1 MDYVL
6 PSLRLAELMVVVNEN
21 KRFFEEFVQYLQEEG
36 YGSIVAFAREGSDER
51 AEKTIVKYL
60 ERPGDAILY
69 DGLLRPYPNSKAK
82 WYFLA
87 WLFRDAATQRLE
99 PLLKTVPGDTLTDR
113 KAYLLNE
120 IRKFVE
126 LLFPEEASWQWPA
139 LSEVMLTRL
148 EGSRR
153 ALKGSAIEGML
164 RKHLVVLI
172 EAEKLPLDVSSRQV
186 KIGDE
191 TYDIQVKGEGGIL
204 LLPVK
209 TRETMGGGHSLLFTR
224 DIYKSIRAAVESGYS
239 CVPVVIAESWA
250 GNLTDLRSD
259 LYLYLQVNPNQIS
272 LLETMLSER
281 LRELLPILRAIAG
294 QSLINKES

>member
-6 PSLRLAELMVVVNEN
+6 PNLRLAELMAVVNEN
-21 KRFFEEFVQYLQEEG
+21 KRFFEEFVRYLQEEG
-36 YGSIVAFAREGSDER
+36 YESILEFVQESSDKR
-51 AEKTIVKYL
+51 AEETITKYL

-69 DGLLRPYPNSKAK
+69 DGLLRPYPTSKAK

-99 PLLKTVPGDTLTDR
+99 PLLKTAPGDTLTDR

-126 LLFPEEASWQWPA
+126 PLFPEEASWQWA
-139 LSEVMLTRL
+139 SLSEVMLTRL

-153 ALKGSAIEGML
+153 ALKGSAVEKIIRG
-164 RKHLVVLI
+164 HLERLI
-172 EAEKLPLDVSSRQV
+172 ADEKLPLNVSARQV
-186 KIGDE
+186 RISDE
-191 TYDIQVKGEGGIL
+191 TYDIQVQGERGTL
-204 LLPVK
+204 LIPVK

-250 GNLTDLRSD
+250 GDLTDLRSD
-259 LYLYLQVNPNQIS
+259 LYLYLQVNPNQVT
-272 LLETMLSER
+272 LLETLLSER
-281 LRELLPILRAIAG
+281 LPELMPILRSITG
-294 QSLINKES
+294 QSPISREG